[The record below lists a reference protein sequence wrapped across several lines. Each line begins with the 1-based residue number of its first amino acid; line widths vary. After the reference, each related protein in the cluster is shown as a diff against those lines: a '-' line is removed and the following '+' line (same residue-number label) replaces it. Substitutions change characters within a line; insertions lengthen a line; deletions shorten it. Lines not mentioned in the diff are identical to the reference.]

1 MSEQTNLTKMQQLVD
16 LKYRQQQESFARL
29 VAQETRLRASLLQ
42 LNEQLNQSRNSD
54 DNSQRAIGADVL
66 WQAWVSRKKRE
77 LNMQLSQVL
86 SIKERHIAQ
95 VRKAYGKVLVTNTL
109 LEALSKEE
117 KQKAAQSQ
125 LDRAITSMLF

>member
-1 MSEQTNLTKMQQLVD
+1 MSEQTNLTNMQQLVD

>member
-95 VRKAYGKVLVTNTL
+95 VREAYGKVLVTNTL

-117 KQKAAQSQ
+117 KQKTVQSQ

>member
-95 VRKAYGKVLVTNTL
+95 VREAYGKVLVTNTL
-109 LEALSKEE
+109 LEVLSKEE
-117 KQKAAQSQ
+117 KQKTAQSQ